1 MSKKNVTFSFP
12 EELYNKMKKH
22 KEVNWSAVVRNAVK
36 EYLNK
41 LELEKKSITSEDL
54 LMELRDLGFDIR
66 EISFDEAVEFYKKM
80 REEEWKRTF
89 MTPTS

>member
-80 REEEWKRTF
+80 REKEWKRAF

>member
-80 REEEWKRTF
+80 REKEWKRTF